1 MRHLTPILPNWH
13 FDSALMPVWHDERV
27 FPTLNALLAHRPLAL
42 QLIAGDTPG
51 RAGLAPVTWAHSTD
65 LRDPTP
71 FLEPGSIVLTTGAQ
85 LPAEDVGAGG
95 PTTDDDEEVRA
106 YVDRLRDAGVLALGY
121 GSDVVRGDPPPA
133 LVAACDRIGLPLFEV
148 PYATPFVAVAA
159 WVAQERAL
167 AGRARADWGVRTMR
181 AVTSSAHRLDGLA
194 AALATYA
201 ERTVT
206 EVALVQEHRVRG
218 WDATGRA
225 LSPAVLASPGW
236 ALVRQEADRLLRD
249 GRRAATSQSRPDA
262 HVTFQTLGRASDLR
276 GVLVRVGTVGPDA
289 VEAGVLGAASAL
301 AGLAL
306 EQDHRAGLARD
317 DVASAVLAL
326 ALAGHADAVRA
337 AARRL
342 GTPLP
347 SAPVVVVRIAGSSD
361 DLAAARSVL
370 RTVSSF
376 HAAHGDEVVALAP
389 AARSADVATAIG
401 EVAVRAGASDPAS
414 WADLPRA
421 HREAGIAAADAGPGE
436 VRLFADLAGRPLDW
450 VAMSEGSRDVARSL
464 LTPLLAAP
472 DGRGE
477 LEPALRAWLAAGC
490 QWDPAAR
497 DLGLHRHTLRRLVE
511 RSGRLLGR
519 DLATMDARAE
529 VWWALRALD
538 RDDVRR
544 PTR

>member
-1 MRHLTPILPNWH
+1 M
-13 FDSALMPVWHDERV
+13 
-27 FPTLNALLAHRPLAL
+27 FPTLDALLAHRPLAL
-42 QLIAGDTPG
+42 RLLAGDTPE
-51 RAGLAPVTWAHSTD
+51 RPRLAPVTWAHSTD
-65 LRDPTP
+65 LTDPTP

-85 LPAEDVGAGG
+85 LPVDDGPPGG
-95 PTTDDDEEVRA
+95 TTAPEAVVDA
-106 YVDRLRDAGVLALGY
+106 YVHRLRGAGVLALGY

-133 LVAACDRIGLPLFEV
+133 LVGACARMGLPLFEV

-206 EVALVQEHRVRG
+206 DVALVQEHRVRG
-218 WDATGRA
+218 WDTTGRA
-225 LSPAVLASPGW
+225 LSPTVLASPGW
-236 ALVRQEADRLLRD
+236 ILVRQEADRLLRD

-262 HVTFQTLGRASDLR
+262 HVTFQTLGRAGDLR
-276 GVLVRVGTVGPDA
+276 GVLVRVGTGGPDA

-317 DVASAVLAL
+317 EVASAVLAL
-326 ALAGHADAVRA
+326 ALGGHADAVRT

-347 SAPVVVVRIAGSSD
+347 AAPVVVVRFTRPADSLSEV
-361 DLAAARSVL
+361 RSVL
-370 RTVSSF
+370 RTVPSF
-376 HAAHGDEVVALAP
+376 HAAHGDEAVAIVP
-389 AARSADVATAIG
+389 AARTAELAAAIAG
-401 EVAVRAGASDPAS
+401 TAETRVGTAAPGSTLTAGASDPAG
-414 WADLPRA
+414 WTDLPRA

-436 VRLFADLAGRPLDW
+436 LRLFADLAGRPLDW
-450 VAMSEGSRDVARSL
+450 VAMSEGSLDVARSL
-464 LTPLLAAP
+464 LAPLRTAP
-472 DGRGE
+472 DGTGE

-519 DLATMDARAE
+519 DLTTMDARAE

-538 RDDVRR
+538 RDDARR
-544 PTR
+544 PGA